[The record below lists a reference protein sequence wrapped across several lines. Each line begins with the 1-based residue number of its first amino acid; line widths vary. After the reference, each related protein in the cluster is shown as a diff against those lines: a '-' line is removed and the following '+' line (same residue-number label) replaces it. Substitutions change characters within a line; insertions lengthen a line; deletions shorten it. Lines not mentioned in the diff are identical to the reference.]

1 MERLQKIL
9 SARGVLSRRAAE
21 RYIQAGRVTVNG
33 VPATLG
39 QQADPERDIIAVD
52 GAELP
57 RQAEPV
63 YLLLN
68 KPRGYVTTLSDEQ
81 GRSTVAQLVA
91 DCGQRVYPVGRLDLN
106 SEGLLLLTNDGE
118 LTQRLTH
125 PSHQVEKE
133 YLVRVTGDVEA
144 ALPRLRR
151 DMTVEGVAYR
161 GGGGARALLRGKM
174 LRSALLHHSS
184 GKEPPGAENVRRLRT
199 HRPPAPPG
207 AGRPPP
213 PGRFEERMLA
223 LSHNRGN
230 SAAESPV
237 KTAKMQEAKKILQKQ
252 LAIPAAKGYSISN
265 KIKQSIH
272 PTKEEQVLWRTTF
285 WPPSR
290 KTCPISPR
298 GKS

>member
-9 SARGVLSRRAAE
+9 SARGVLSRRAVE

-39 QQADPERDIIAVD
+39 QQADPERDWIAVD
-52 GAELP
+52 GVELP

-63 YLLLN
+63 YVLLN

-81 GRSTVAQLVA
+81 GRNTVAQLVA

-151 DMTVEGVAYR
+151 DMTVEGVTYR
-161 GGGGARALLRGKM
+161 GAEVRVLPSGEKG
-174 LRSALLHHSS
+174 SALLSFTIRQ
-184 GKEPPGAENVRRLRT
+184 GKNRQVRKMCAACGLVVHRLRRVREGT
-199 HRPPAPPG
+199 LHLGDLKSGHWRYLTT
-207 AGRPPP
+207 
-213 PGRFEERMLA
+213 EEIERLKA
-223 LSHNRGN
+223 L
-230 SAAESPV
+230 
-237 KTAKMQEAKKILQKQ
+237 
-252 LAIPAAKGYSISN
+252 
-265 KIKQSIH
+265 
-272 PTKEEQVLWRTTF
+272 
-285 WPPSR
+285 
-290 KTCPISPR
+290 
-298 GKS
+298 

>member
-39 QQADPERDIIAVD
+39 QQADPERDVIAVD

-57 RQAEPV
+57 RQTELV

-81 GRSTVAQLVA
+81 GRNTVAQLVA

-151 DMTVEGVAYR
+151 DMTVEGVTYR
-161 GGGGARALLRGKM
+161 GAEVRALPSEETG
-174 LRSALLHHSS
+174 SALLSFTIRQ
-184 GKEPPGAENVRRLRT
+184 GKNRQVRKMCAACGLTVHRLRRVREGT
-199 HRPPAPPG
+199 LRLG
-207 AGRPPP
+207 DLKSGCWRYLTN
-213 PGRFEERMLA
+213 EEIQRLKA
-223 LSHNRGN
+223 L
-230 SAAESPV
+230 
-237 KTAKMQEAKKILQKQ
+237 
-252 LAIPAAKGYSISN
+252 
-265 KIKQSIH
+265 
-272 PTKEEQVLWRTTF
+272 
-285 WPPSR
+285 
-290 KTCPISPR
+290 
-298 GKS
+298 